1 MTSIYQELP
10 INISKQQ
17 IILSNSVNFFSFS
30 FPIEKNHMKIPLAQ
44 IDAGKVKEK

>member
-1 MTSIYQELP
+1 MTSIYEELP

-30 FPIEKNHMKIPLAQ
+30 FPIEKNMKIPLAQ